1 MADFYYGGGLCSVVG
16 DFRAVQIEYRGAIKI
31 TDKTEDSFVFL
42 TNKNR
47 IIIYPIGA
55 GLLSELF
62 EYVGEFKVLSVK
74 GVDTNAEFLP
84 VTIHKQIDFVE
95 NIYTNSEDAVI
106 NIEDMNTTYTHK
118 ERISNT
124 LVHFTEKN
132 NQLMADEYL
141 SKEVVDKSVQ
151 TTASQTSSISTG
163 TSY

>member
-1 MADFYYGGGLCSVVG
+1 M
-16 DFRAVQIEYRGAIKI
+16 
-31 TDKTEDSFVFL
+31 
-42 TNKNR
+42 
-47 IIIYPIGA
+47 
-55 GLLSELF
+55 
-62 EYVGEFKVLSVK
+62 SVK

-106 NIEDMNTTYTHK
+106 NIENMNTTYTHK

-124 LVHFTEKN
+124 LVHSTEKD

-141 SKEVVDKSVQ
+141 NKKVVDESVQ
-151 TTASQTSSISTG
+151 TATSQTSSISTG